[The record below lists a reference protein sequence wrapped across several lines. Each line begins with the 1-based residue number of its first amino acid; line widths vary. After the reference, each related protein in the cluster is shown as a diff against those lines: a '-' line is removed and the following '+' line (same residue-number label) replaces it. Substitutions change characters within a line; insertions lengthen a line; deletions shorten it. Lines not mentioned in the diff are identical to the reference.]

1 MSPRERHSLGKRS
14 KILQWSLPILGIV
27 IACGLCWV
35 GGNEKPLLAQPLLE
49 LPTNTGEELK
59 KALQSG
65 KPVLVDFGSNKCI
78 PCRQL
83 RPTLKEVAR
92 EFSGKA
98 HVLIIDVFQHQA
110 IAREYRIH
118 LIPTLIF
125 FDGKGKET
133 FRRAGVWDKTSI
145 ANKMKEAGTI

>member
-1 MSPRERHSLGKRS
+1 MTKRWNII
-14 KILQWSLPILGIV
+14 KWVLPILIIIIV
-27 IACGLCWV
+27 AGLWGM
-35 GGNEKPLLAQPLLE
+35 GGSEEQLQAQPVSE
-49 LPTNTGEELK
+49 PPTNTSEELK
-59 KALQSG
+59 KALRSG
-65 KPVLVDFGSNKCI
+65 QPVLVDFGSNKCI

-83 RPTLKEVAR
+83 RPILKEVAR

-98 HVLIIDVFQHQA
+98 HVLIIDVFEHQA
-110 IAREYRIH
+110 LAGEYRIH

-145 ANKMKEAGTI
+145 ANKMKEAGAI

>member
-1 MSPRERHSLGKRS
+1 MSKRGNFF
-14 KILQWSLPILGIV
+14 KWGLLILGIV
-27 IACGLCWV
+27 IACGLW
-35 GGNEKPLLAQPLLE
+35 GMGDNEKPLLAQTISE
-49 LPTNTGEELK
+49 LPTNTGGELK
-59 KALQSG
+59 KALQSS

-83 RPTLKEVAR
+83 RPILKEVAR

-98 HVLIIDVFQHQA
+98 HVLIIDVFEHQA
-110 IAREYRIH
+110 LAREYRIH